1 MSISYFNKEGYP
13 DPTAYEALRR
23 IELEAA
29 RDKKEKR
36 EEKYRRKRDQA
47 EGYPL
52 FIPDEPIY
60 GEFLWEELAN
70 AVIFQAV
77 CDWRDAWA
85 ALRKNPADEKAL
97 DTILETERFFLS
109 KRFGKLTKLDGR
121 ELLDR
126 LYLEG

>member
-1 MSISYFNKEGYP
+1 MNISYFNQEGYP

-23 IELEAA
+23 IELETVGGRKETRAE
-29 RDKKEKR
+29 RD
-36 EEKYRRKRDQA
+36 RRKRDQA

-52 FIPDEPIY
+52 FITEEPIS

-85 ALRKNPADEKAL
+85 VLLKDPTNEKNL
-97 DTILETERFFLS
+97 DVLLKTEVFFLS
-109 KRFGKLTKLDGR
+109 KRFGRLTKLDGR

>member
-1 MSISYFNKEGYP
+1 MSISFYNKERYA

-29 RDKKEKR
+29 GGRKEKR
-36 EEKYRRKRDQA
+36 AERYRRKRAQA

-52 FIPDEPIY
+52 FITEEPMAD
-60 GEFLWEELAN
+60 EFLWEELAN

-97 DTILETERFFLS
+97 DVMLETEEFFLS
-109 KRFGKLTKLDGR
+109 KRFGRLTKVNGR
-121 ELLDR
+121 VLLDR
-126 LYLEG
+126 LYMEG